1 MRTVS
6 FSLLRDIAAV
16 VIAAVACPAALFGG
30 SMIGCVGQGFQ
41 ADCAMN
47 AAFISPVLL
56 LAAGILTGLVTRG
69 WTGLL
74 LTFVGTLI
82 GMTAILVLS
91 FGVSTPV
98 PLDPVSGLIATTW
111 FFAPES
117 IGYGMGRLV
126 WRLVATRDGG
136 GNPAG

>member
-6 FSLLRDIAAV
+6 FSLLRDGAAV
-16 VIAAVACPAALFGG
+16 VIVVIACPAALFGG
-30 SMIGCVGQGFQ
+30 SLIGCFGQGFQ

-56 LAAGILTGLVTRG
+56 LAAGMLAGLVTRG
-69 WTGLL
+69 WTGLM

-98 PLDPVSGLIATTW
+98 PLDPISGLIATAW
-111 FFAPES
+111 FFAPVS
-117 IGYGMGRLV
+117 VGYGVGRLV
-126 WRLVATRDGG
+126 WRLIATRDGG
-136 GNPAG
+136 SNAPG